1 MSISGTAVTSTAAEL
16 NILDGVTST
25 AAELNILDGVT
36 STAAELNIL
45 DGVTSTAAELNL
57 LDGAT
62 DTTWTATLEGSTG
75 NPGSKVTATGQYV
88 RMGKLIMASV
98 HFNNVDTTSYAGD
111 ISISGLPVTS
121 KNTATAMFMGQVYN
135 SGMISGATDSV
146 QALVA
151 DNGTTISFLE
161 NANNSALAW
170 GTVGA
175 GKHMRVQVVYIAA

>member
-1 MSISGTAVTSTAAEL
+1 MSEWA
-16 NILDGVTST
+16 
-25 AAELNILDGVT
+25 
-36 STAAELNIL
+36 
-45 DGVTSTAAELNL
+45 
-57 LDGAT
+57 
-62 DTTWTATLEGSTG
+62 
-75 NPGSKVTATGQYV
+75 
-88 RMGKLIMASV
+88 KLIMASV
-98 HFNNVDTTSYAGD
+98 HFNNVNTTSYAGD

-121 KNTATAMFMGQVYN
+121 KNTSTAMFMGNVYN

-175 GKHMRVQVVYIAA
+175 GKHMRVQVVTSQPDERNPRMGGSATSSYTAVRNLHELLDLFYEGVAGFSR

>member
-1 MSISGTAVTSTAAEL
+1 
-16 NILDGVTST
+16 
-25 AAELNILDGVT
+25 
-36 STAAELNIL
+36 
-45 DGVTSTAAELNL
+45 
-57 LDGAT
+57 
-62 DTTWTATLEGSTG
+62 
-75 NPGSKVTATGQYV
+75 
-88 RMGKLIMASV
+88 MGKMIMASV

-121 KNTATAMFMGQVYN
+121 KNTSTAMFMGNVYN

-161 NANNSALAW
+161 NANNSALQW